1 LIWDNF
7 IWSDQTGKIMGN
19 SLQAPD
25 SINKKGNSIQ
35 RKASLELINRQNRE
49 AKLRQENILDQEI
62 AAKEKKKEF
71 QIKGPWTQ
79 SPISIPLQNSIKRIP

>member
-1 LIWDNF
+1 
-7 IWSDQTGKIMGN
+7 MGN

-49 AKLRQENILDQEI
+49 AKLRQEDILDQEI

-79 SPISIPLQNSIKRIP
+79 SLIAMPLQNSIKRIP